1 MENKNSLSVVN
12 NARLG
17 DLINVLFDDVSK
29 GSLTKEAA
37 TKGLLQVVNRIA
49 DLGNDEDLSTLL
61 CQARAIIHKGEPV
74 Y

>member
-1 MENKNSLSVVN
+1 MENRNSLSVVN

-17 DLINVLFDDVSK
+17 DLINVLFDDVSE

-49 DLGNDEDLSTLL
+49 DLGNDEDLTTLL
-61 CQARAIIHKGEPV
+61 CQARAIIHKGEAV